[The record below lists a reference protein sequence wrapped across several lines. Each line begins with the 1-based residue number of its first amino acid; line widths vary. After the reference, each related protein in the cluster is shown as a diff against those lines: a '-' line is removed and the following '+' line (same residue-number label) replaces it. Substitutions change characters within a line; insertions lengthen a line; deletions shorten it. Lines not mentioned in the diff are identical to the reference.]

1 MHRTHVLW
9 TAALLATISAT
20 IGLGMAAA
28 KGRDRV
34 PLPESSP
41 KSSPKLSPAAC
52 PPGPSAPVEC
62 FPARDTPFLVAT
74 LLSIS
79 GPDLPAGMLVYV
91 GRTTM
96 NQLRDEAGGDV
107 GIDRQGLVLEV
118 ISGAGA
124 TRWGI
129 PVGTAL
135 ECLEVRDGMPVPE
148 SIVATD
154 DWFVRGVKVL
164 ATPG

>member
-1 MHRTHVLW
+1 MRRTRVLW
-9 TAALLATISAT
+9 TAALLVTASAS

-41 KSSPKLSPAAC
+41 KSSPAGC
-52 PPGPSAPVEC
+52 PPGPSAPVAC

-96 NQLRDEAGGDV
+96 NRLRDEAGGDV

-124 TRWGI
+124 SRWGI

-135 ECLEVRDGMPVPE
+135 ECLEVRDGVPVPE